1 MIKKLQ
7 RPVAF
12 FVVLALLS
20 LLQISAMPLG
30 AGQAPE
36 QAGVA
41 TANDEQSPNFVEE
54 ATTPPSTKKKSI
66 VPMILIGVGVA
77 AAAAVLFLVVLKTK
91 YDLRG
96 SWSVTRSDD
105 FYWITNPRTF
115 VFVGASRS
123 SGTMSISGFSDIGP
137 WTADG
142 KTVNFTFTTNASSY
156 LWTLTGTF
164 SDKDTISGTVNY
176 HDASHDIN
184 GTWTATRTAAAAASE
199 PKPAFASEIKPDRD
213 DR

>member
-1 MIKKLQ
+1 MNKMK
-7 RPVAF
+7 RPIALFVACAF
-12 FVVLALLS
+12 FSLIQLA
-20 LLQISAMPLG
+20 AMPLS
-30 AGQAPE
+30 ADQAPE
-36 QAGVA
+36 PAGIAAESEDQA
-41 TANDEQSPNFVEE
+41 PNFVEE
-54 ATTPPSTKKKSI
+54 ATNSPTTKKKSI

-105 FYWITNPRTF
+105 FWWISNPRTF
-115 VFVGASRS
+115 VFVGESRS
-123 SGTMSISGFSDIGP
+123 SGTMSITGFTDVGP

-142 KTVNFTFTTNASSY
+142 KTVNFTFTTNASLY
-156 LWTLTGTF
+156 LWTFTGTF

-176 HDASHDIN
+176 HDANYDIN
-184 GTWTATRTAAAAASE
+184 GTWTATRSAAAAAA
-199 PKPAFASEIKPDRD
+199 PQPAFASEIKPDRD